1 MKTLKC
7 VLVLFSFVGL
17 MLVGCSDQSQSP
29 VSPMDQGSLEKKPTV
44 TPFTGADYPIPPYIL
59 QEAVVH
65 EQGQKR
71 IVKGLKMQE
80 RWECSSDLMDGTWVN
95 EVNGI
100 QDKNTGEGTI
110 YGKVTI
116 TPFKDVGGGVWEGE
130 YHGKIVQSGTPGIWT
145 CTLSGLG
152 HGRGG
157 TIDGMKYKV
166 DVILNVF
173 GFPAAG
179 WYGTFSGTI
188 YSH

>member
-1 MKTLKC
+1 MKALKC
-7 VLVLFSFVGL
+7 FLVLFSFVGL
-17 MLVGCSDQSQSP
+17 MLVGCSDELQSP
-29 VSPMDQGSLEKKPTV
+29 VSPVDQGSLEKKPTV
-44 TPFTGADYPIPPYIL
+44 IPFTAADYPIPPYVIDPG
-59 QEAVVH
+59 VVI
-65 EQGQKR
+65 ERGNKR
-71 IVKGLKMQE
+71 ILHGLKMQE

-100 QDKNTGEGTI
+100 QDKTTGEGTI

-173 GFPAAG
+173 GFPATG
-179 WYGTFSGTI
+179 WFGTMSGNI